1 MKSFQCCQCWP
12 GQKVQILMSHYL
24 FSFGNIWCLISEAEE
39 KEHFVSSEGS
49 PSPLGLLIDSSE
61 ASDLWFRCCQNFIQ
75 VVPNQKHWAKEVH
88 SETLALLY
96 RLYYNTRKLYK
107 LILYIY
113 TCIEGPSPL
122 SNEFEQWFG
131 FDKQKVTFQNLEK
144 KMRRNTKKLSTRKIE
159 LYPDLLV
166 LYSTKRSSSSHNVL

>member
-1 MKSFQCCQCWP
+1 MLSMLTWTKST
-12 GQKVQILMSHYL
+12 KEILMSHYL

>member
-1 MKSFQCCQCWP
+1 MQLRHVPLCVIVSPLHSSLCNFYSNNEIFSMLSMLTWTKST
-12 GQKVQILMSHYL
+12 KEMLMSHYL

-75 VVPNQKHWAKEVH
+75 VVPNQKYWVKEVH

-107 LILYIY
+107 LIL
-113 TCIEGPSPL
+113 
-122 SNEFEQWFG
+122 
-131 FDKQKVTFQNLEK
+131 
-144 KMRRNTKKLSTRKIE
+144 
-159 LYPDLLV
+159 
-166 LYSTKRSSSSHNVL
+166 